1 MKQITRPVYV
11 LLVSLFFFASCSSND
26 QFEISKNKV
35 GKLNASTTI
44 QEIETLF
51 KNDSIVK
58 HLSEG
63 VLGYNGTYSQ
73 DEDKYHIYS
82 EAGKHLLT
90 ITPKESLDSLST
102 IKYVD
107 IFDAKF
113 TTKEGIGLNSTFEE
127 INFLTHIA
135 KVDATFTK
143 VLLYM
148 DKLNATFSLPKDAVG
163 LKPMSTG
170 TIQIDQI
177 PNKVKPVS
185 FVVWFE

>member
-1 MKQITRPVYV
+1 MKKITRSI
-11 LLVSLFFFASCSSND
+11 LALTTSLFFLVSCSSND
-26 QFEISKNKV
+26 QFEVSKNKV
-35 GKLNASTTI
+35 GKINATTTVH
-44 QEIETLF
+44 EIETIF
-51 KNDSIVK
+51 ENDSIVK

-63 VLGYNGTYSQ
+63 TLGYNGAYSQ
-73 DEDKYHIYS
+73 EEDKYHIYS
-82 EAGKHLLT
+82 VEGKHMLT

-107 IFDAKF
+107 VYDPKF

-127 INFLTHIA
+127 INFLTHVA
-135 KVDATFTK
+135 KVESTFTK

-170 TIQIDQI
+170 TIQLDQI

>member
-1 MKQITRPVYV
+1 MKQITRPI
-11 LLVSLFFFASCSSND
+11 LALTLSLFLLTSCSSND
-26 QFEISKNKV
+26 KFEISKNKV
-35 GKLNASTTI
+35 GKISATTTV
-44 QEIETLF
+44 QEIETIF
-51 KNDSIVK
+51 ENDSIVK

-63 VLGYNGTYSQ
+63 VLGYNGAYSQ
-73 DEDKYHIYS
+73 EEDKYHIYS
-82 EAGKHLLT
+82 SEGKHLLT
-90 ITPKESLDSLST
+90 LTPKESLDSLST

-113 TTKEGIGLNSTFEE
+113 TTKDGIGLNSTFEE
-127 INFLTHIA
+127 IIFLTHIG

-170 TIQIDQI
+170 TIQLDQI